1 MLEDTDDFHDIP
13 ENYNLENYIDSILFK
28 NFLTKNHEE
37 KKELRL
43 TREIKRKKYQ
53 ISHMFNTKFGKNFL
67 NQKPES
73 LKIFEKRL
81 AKYLFD
87 PDSRFLAKFPKLQR
101 QLRHEKKI
109 SEELLKAKI
118 DMGSMLFYDL
128 TGKNIRIIR
137 NINNG
142 KEKLLEISKNFVHAP
157 IKDVV
162 ANTFYKKKF
171 WDKNSKRL
179 KQFFNK
185 LAKSN
190 DYEEGDDNNLILE
203 NEENNS
209 IKDLINKD
217 CKTHREK
224 GNLKLGSFNTPS
236 PDNNLN
242 KNIKKYS
249 FSNKTNVNL
258 YVKKNN
264 ILNHNMVKG
273 SNKSEFIQNLE
284 NVERSSIDLKNN
296 DSISFAKKETLR
308 KRSSINNSLE
318 NNLENDKLISSYNED
333 YRKFYDLI
341 PKINNYHSLS
351 RNINNNNSNLITKS
365 NTNNNTITAKNNIY
379 NITNIKANTRNF
391 SLTINNFNK
400 KNYMNN
406 NKNIFN
412 TFKINSSN
420 KYSPRFFLQKNDD
433 ALKRKKM
440 KFKNNLNNQ
449 IFKLNKYTNKCN
461 TELIKLIDGNND
473 NNFKERKKNILKNK
487 KIDMKEILVDE
498 NKKKKTSREIE
509 KKLKEVE
516 KEKDT
521 VKNLI
526 KVAINDTGD
535 NFDADPKKTEKALKK
550 KINHIT
556 DEEALEM
563 LEDIMEKEK
572 LLDFRDIIADSK
584 KIELKRENHMKLL
597 RLKAENNYEKMLK
610 LTNMIQI
617 DKRKIFK

>member
-572 LLDFRDIIADSK
+572 LLDFRDIISDSK